1 MSNEQPYQI
10 EGKFVL
16 DKDATAT
23 AFFSDNSVNKDDFNE
38 VKDDVKS
45 LKEKLFE
52 VKNPVQ
58 FIFINKSLKMN
69 PGKAAAQVAHAQEEI
84 TWEILTSDDEKKIE
98 EYKKFLRTNPRTT
111 IILQVSDTDELY
123 KVNCYLESCDI
134 LTGIYVDEKGKNYL
148 LEPTALATEYLDKT
162 DERIQLIFKNFE
174 LYNYEETNAADIL
187 RWIWSTHNT
196 DFFAYKV
203 LKDLKACYEKLE
215 ADED

>member
-1 MSNEQPYQI
+1 MENQI
-10 EGKFVL
+10 FTINNDTSTISTSAIIDTTAKKEDVENIEKKF
-16 DKDATAT
+16 DKIR
-23 AFFSDNSVNKDDFNE
+23 
-38 VKDDVKS
+38 
-45 LKEKLFE
+45 EKLFE
-52 VKNPVQ
+52 VKNPTQ
-58 FIFINKSLKMN
+58 FIFVNKSLKMN
-69 PGKAAAQVAHAQEEI
+69 PGKVAAQAAHAQEEI
-84 TWEILTSDDEKKIE
+84 TWEILTSGDEKKIE

-174 LYNYEETNAADIL
+174 LYDYEETNAADIL

-215 ADED
+215 ADEG